1 MDFGITLA
9 KMPTFY
15 QDTAHYLLRG
25 ENDFLVLN
33 PLLGRQISVEF
44 LNQKFCA
51 GCGNE
56 FEQLFRMGFCK
67 NCFFTRPEAGESII
81 RPELSQAH
89 QGKEDRDLEFEKSYQ
104 LQPHVVYLANSGALK
119 VGVTRQRQKIHRW
132 MDQGASS
139 ALVFALTDNRYQA
152 GQIELALK
160 EHIGDKTPWQRML
173 KNQVEDLDLR
183 QSKKELTAQLP
194 SELRTWLSDDQEVHH
209 IQYPVLEYPS
219 KVKSINLDKHP
230 SLEGTLQGIK
240 GQYWIFDGGRVI
252 NIRAHTG
259 YRVKLSLP
267 PSDAIQKA

>member
-15 QDTAHYLLRG
+15 QDTAHYLLRA
-25 ENDFLVLN
+25 ENDFLLLN
-33 PLLGRQISVEF
+33 PLLGKQISVEF

-51 GCGNE
+51 GCGNQ

-81 RPELSQAH
+81 RPELSQAQ
-89 QGKEDRDLEFEKSYQ
+89 QGKEDRDLEFEKRYQ
-104 LQPHVVYLANSGALK
+104 LQPHVVYLANSGDLK

-132 MDQGASS
+132 MDQGASA
-139 ALVFALTDNRYQA
+139 ALVFARTENRYQA
-152 GQIELALK
+152 GQLEVALK

-173 KNQVEDLDLR
+173 KNQFEDIDLLR
-183 QSKKELTAQLP
+183 SKEELAKQLAP
-194 SELRTWLSDDQEVHH
+194 DLQAWLSDDQEVQY
-209 IQYPVLEYPS
+209 IEYPVLEYPS
-219 KVKSINLDKHP
+219 KVKSIKLDKHT
-230 SLEGTLQGIK
+230 SFTATLQGIK
-240 GQYWIFDGGRVI
+240 GQYWILDGGRVI

-267 PSDAIQKA
+267 SSDAIRKA